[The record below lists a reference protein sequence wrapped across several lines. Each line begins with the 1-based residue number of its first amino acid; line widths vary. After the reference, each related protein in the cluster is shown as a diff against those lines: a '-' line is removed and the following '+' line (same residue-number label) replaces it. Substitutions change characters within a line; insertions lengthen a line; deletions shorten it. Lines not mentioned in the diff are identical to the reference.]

1 MLTFATY
8 FLLKNPDKLRKLR
21 EELDEK
27 LGPDDG
33 DEISLEQLGGVR
45 VSRRCVFHLT
55 LFRLGNGKRIK
66 WLISSHNARNA
77 SSCAY
82 SDSERC

>member
-33 DEISLEQLGGVR
+33 DEISLEQLGECEYLVGA
-45 VSRRCVFHLT
+45 CFT
-55 LFRLGNGKRIK
+55 
-66 WLISSHNARNA
+66 
-77 SSCAY
+77 
-82 SDSERC
+82 